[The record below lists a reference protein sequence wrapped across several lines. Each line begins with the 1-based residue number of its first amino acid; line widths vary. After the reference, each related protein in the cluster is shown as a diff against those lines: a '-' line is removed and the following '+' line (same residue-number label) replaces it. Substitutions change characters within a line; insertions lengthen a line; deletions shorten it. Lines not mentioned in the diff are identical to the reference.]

1 MACQKC
7 KSERVASAS
16 GKVSDMFHWSSGDYQ
31 HDGYVPEGLGV
42 GGGDYFEVEYC
53 LDCGQMQ
60 GKFPVT
66 VAAVT
71 EMQIE
76 QLEKERDYAQRRLGD
91 SNLRPDHRARYQEQY
106 DDATAK
112 LTELCGE

>member
-42 GGGDYFEVEYC
+42 GGGDYFEVEGTVRRRY
-53 LDCGQMQ
+53 
-60 GKFPVT
+60 GKADRALWGV
-66 VAAVT
+66 
-71 EMQIE
+71 
-76 QLEKERDYAQRRLGD
+76 RR
-91 SNLRPDHRARYQEQY
+91 
-106 DDATAK
+106 
-112 LTELCGE
+112 